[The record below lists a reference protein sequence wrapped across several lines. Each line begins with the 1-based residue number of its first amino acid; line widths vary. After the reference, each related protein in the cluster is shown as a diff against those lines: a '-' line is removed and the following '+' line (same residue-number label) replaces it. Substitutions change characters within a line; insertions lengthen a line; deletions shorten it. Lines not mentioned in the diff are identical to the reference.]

1 MCVLAVICFPLLC
14 FFVLLCSGLT
24 SVALSLNALLSYVC
38 FLLSVFIGS
47 SCAALPGPC
56 RSP

>member
-1 MCVLAVICFPLLC
+1 MCVGRDLFFAAL

-24 SVALSLNALLSYVC
+24 SVALSLNALLSHVC
-38 FLLSVFIGS
+38 SPSSVFIGS